1 MNLTEPLHEAQQTVQ
16 KHQYIHLNLETF
28 TACDDLYFAAPSTQ
42 TLYKFLMSP
51 PINYSDLSSKW
62 R

>member
-1 MNLTEPLHEAQQTVQ
+1 MRLNKQFK